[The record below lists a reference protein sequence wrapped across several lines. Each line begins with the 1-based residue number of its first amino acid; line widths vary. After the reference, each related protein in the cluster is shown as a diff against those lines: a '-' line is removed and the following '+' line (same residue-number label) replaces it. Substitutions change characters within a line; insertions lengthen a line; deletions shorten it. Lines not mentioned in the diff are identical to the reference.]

1 MTVFKLKKKESAK
14 KGIKELEGEAFAYGE
29 RLFAE
34 KPRRF
39 VERIER
45 YWDAAKL

>member
-1 MTVFKLKKKESAK
+1 MTAFKLKKTESAK
-14 KGIKELEGEAFAYGE
+14 KGIKELQGAVFAYGE

-34 KPRRF
+34 KPK
-39 VERIER
+39 RIER

>member
-1 MTVFKLKKKESAK
+1 MTAFKLKKKESAK

-34 KPRRF
+34 KPKRF

>member
-1 MTVFKLKKKESAK
+1 MTAFKLKKKESSK
-14 KGIKELEGEAFAYGE
+14 KGIKELQGEAFAYGE

-34 KPRRF
+34 KPKRF

-45 YWDAAKL
+45 SWDTAKL

>member
-1 MTVFKLKKKESAK
+1 MTAFKLKKKESAK
-14 KGIKELEGEAFAYGE
+14 KGIEELQGEVLAYGE

-34 KPRRF
+34 NPKRF